1 MISGVGCDIV
11 AINRFT
17 DDKLESL
24 AKRILTR
31 EEFETFQSLNEARKS
46 EWLAGRFAAK
56 EAVFKALKRAVPI
69 TRIAVLSTSD
79 GVPYVLIDGFDIQL
93 SISHDETS
101 AIAVAIA
108 EKH

>member
-11 AINRFT
+11 AISRFA
-17 DDKLESL
+17 DDKRESL
-24 AKRILTR
+24 AKRLLTH
-31 EEFETFQSLNEARKS
+31 EEFEIFKTLNEVRKS

-56 EAVFKALKRAVPI
+56 EAVFKALKQTVPI
-69 TRIAVLSTSD
+69 TQIAVLSTTD
-79 GVPYVLIDGFDIQL
+79 GVPYVLIEGFDIQL